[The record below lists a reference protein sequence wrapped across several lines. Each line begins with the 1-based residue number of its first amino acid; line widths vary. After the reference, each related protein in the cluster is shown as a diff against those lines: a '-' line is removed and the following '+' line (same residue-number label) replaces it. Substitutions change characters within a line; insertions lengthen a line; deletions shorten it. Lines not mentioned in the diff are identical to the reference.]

1 MRCISNKSGQIIFNE
16 LIYEKHRGGLPNGWR
31 RETSKE
37 CHATDAALI
46 YAGVFM
52 PLLLC
57 GLLVL

>member
-1 MRCISNKSGQIIFNE
+1 MIFNE

-31 RETSKE
+31 REASKE
-37 CHATDAALI
+37 CHATEAALI
-46 YAGVFM
+46 CAGVFM